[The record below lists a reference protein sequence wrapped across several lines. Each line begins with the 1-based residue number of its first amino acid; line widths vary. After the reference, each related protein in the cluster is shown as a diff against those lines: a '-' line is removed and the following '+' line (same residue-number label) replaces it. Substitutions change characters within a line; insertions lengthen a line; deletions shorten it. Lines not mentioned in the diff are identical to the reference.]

1 MISVIVPVYNGEK
14 TIGRCL
20 EALLRQT
27 KKPDEIIV
35 VDDGSKDQT
44 RAMAKK
50 FSGVI
55 LLEQEHMG
63 PAAARNTGARKARG
77 DILLFIDSDCMA
89 SENWV
94 AEMVK
99 PFENKEVSG
108 VQGRYRTEQKGVI
121 ARFAQLEI
129 EDRYDRMRK
138 KSYIDFIGSYAAG
151 YRKDVFLKCGGFD
164 EAFSMASGEDPELSF
179 KLAKAGHK
187 MVFNANAVVYHKHV
201 ASLEA
206 YLKQKF
212 WRAYWRVLLYKKHP
226 SKIKGESYTPQALK
240 LEIALFSLF
249 GLGLLLSFLFS
260 VMLYLSLASLMAL
273 VITALPLSYKNFR
286 KEKTIGV
293 ITPVM
298 SLLRAMVFCFGLAYG
313 VLRL

>member
-1 MISVIVPVYNGEK
+1 MISVIVPVFNGEK
-14 TIGRCL
+14 NIGKCL
-20 EALLRQT
+20 ESLLKQV

-44 RAMAKK
+44 MAIAKN
-50 FSGVI
+50 FSGVVF
-55 LLEQEHMG
+55 LEQEHRG

-77 DILLFIDSDCMA
+77 DLLLFIDSDCMA

-99 PFENKEVSG
+99 PFGNKEISG
-108 VQGRYRTEQKGVI
+108 VQGRYRTGQKSVI

-187 MVFNANAVVYHKHV
+187 MVFNANAVVYHNHA

-226 SKIKGESYTPQALK
+226 SKIKGESYTPQTLK

-249 GLGLLLSFLFS
+249 GLGLLLSFFFP
-260 VMLYLSLASLMAL
+260 VMLYFSLASLIML